1 MMFNFG
7 LNLFFLPEPNGG
19 PANVFSTYVNETTLN
34 ISWAPLS
41 REQSNG
47 GIILYNVKEE
57 LLSRGKRQK
66 RSPLSSKTFNTTKT
80 FILLSGLLLCSQYQ
94 VSVRA
99 YTKVGP
105 GPYGPPLKLPRT
117 TGK

>member
-1 MMFNFG
+1 MK
-7 LNLFFLPEPNGG
+7 LLFLE
-19 PANVFSTYVNETTLN
+19 NV
-34 ISWAPLS
+34 
-41 REQSNG
+41 
-47 GIILYNVKEE
+47 EE
-57 LLSRGKRQK
+57 

-105 GPYGPPLKLPRT
+105 GPYSPPLKLPRT